1 MSLRPAPGLQRQLP
15 CLRLFMNL
23 VTGRH
28 VLTLCVPPSHVIGR
42 DKESR
47 CLPQM
52 NSHPAQ
58 NPGMEEKA
66 RKSREKKQKLSKCEC
81 VLKPSEPQ
89 PMSNP
94 DSRSMFGEHCL

>member
-1 MSLRPAPGLQRQLP
+1 MFLP
-15 CLRLFMNL
+15 
-23 VTGRH
+23 
-28 VLTLCVPPSHVIGR
+28 HVIGR

-58 NPGMEEKA
+58 NHGMEEKA
-66 RKSREKKQKLSKCEC
+66 IKSREKKQKLSKYEC

-89 PMSNP
+89 PMSNL
-94 DSRSMFGEHCL
+94 DTGSMLGELGP